1 MIIDKLMQVEYKGTL
16 AVATGTRLF
25 GDALDMKDVRNHG
38 HLSAS
43 ERPGFLITFT
53 TAMAGVGASVQFALV
68 TDSASNLASPTVLA
82 TSEVVA
88 TADGVIGKQL
98 FIPLPDT
105 DSYEQYLGFQQ
116 ITTGATITAGAVSI
130 EFTAGKRN
138 WRAYPTSH
146 YS

>member
-1 MIIDKLMQVEYKGTL
+1 MIIDKLMQVAHKASL
-16 AVATGTRLF
+16 AVAAGTRLF
-25 GDALDMKDVRNHG
+25 GSVLDMQVARNNG
-38 HLSAS
+38 LLSATQQ
-43 ERPGFLITFT
+43 PGFLITFT
-53 TAMAGVGASVQFALV
+53 TAMAGAGASVQFALV
-68 TDSASNLASPTVLA
+68 TDAAANLATPTVLA

-88 TADGVIGKQL
+88 TADGVVGKQL